1 MKHNTI
7 ITISRQFGSGG
18 RVIGKMLAERLG
30 IPFYDKELISLA
42 AKESGFDED
51 VFENADEQATS
62 SLLYSLS
69 LGMYSS
75 AAGRADGLSGM
86 TLNDRVYVFQSKV
99 IREIASK
106 GSCVIVGRC
115 ADYILADN
123 PDAIHVFIHS
133 NLNSRVKRVIDRY
146 NVPADRAEHIV
157 LKTDKRRATYHD
169 YYAGAKWGRAENYHL
184 ALNSDFIGFDNAV
197 EIIASFTEYRA
208 RRGE

>member
-1 MKHNTI
+1 MKRNTI

-18 RVIGKMLAERLG
+18 RTIGKMLAERLN

-51 VFENADEQATS
+51 VFKNADESASS

-86 TLNDRVYVFQSKV
+86 TLNDRIYVFQSKV
-99 IREIASK
+99 IRDIAAK

-123 PDAIHVFIHS
+123 PDAIHVFVHS
-133 NLNSRVKRVIDRY
+133 DMRSRLKRVIERY
-146 NVPADRAEHIV
+146 NIPAEKAEQLV

-169 YYAGAKWGRAENYHL
+169 YYASYKWGRAENYHL
-184 ALNSDFIGFDNAV
+184 ALNSDFIGLDNAAEV
-197 EIIASFTEYRA
+197 IAAFAEHRA
-208 RRGE
+208 SKDS